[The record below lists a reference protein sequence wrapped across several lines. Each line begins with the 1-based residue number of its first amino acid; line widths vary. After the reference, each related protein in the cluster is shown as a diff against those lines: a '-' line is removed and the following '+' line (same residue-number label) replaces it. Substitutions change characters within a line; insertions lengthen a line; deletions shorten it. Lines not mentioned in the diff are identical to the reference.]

1 MIRIGLIQ
9 FPGSNCERETALAVK
24 RVGMEPV
31 EFLWNE
37 PLEKLRHLDGYI
49 LIGGFSYED
58 RSRAGIIAALD
69 PVIQEIK
76 AQSETGKPVL
86 GICNGAQILV
96 ESGLVPGLNHHEI
109 SIALTENKRIANGKI
124 VGTGFYNAWAHIR
137 LAENHQHN
145 AFTRHLKTTDLI
157 HLPIAHAQGRFLMP
171 DALLQEIEKHG
182 LNLFQYCDAEGRII
196 DNFPIN
202 PNGSAGNIAAIAN
215 QAGNVMAMMPHPE
228 RTINGDPIFASM
240 RDYIEEHRSLGT
252 GSAVSSAACPRSPE
266 YPPELDPAN
275 KSPDGMAINLKEF
288 SKIPNSQLC
297 LVKLIITDNQA
308 LTVQKTLRR
317 LGFPVTVNRFE
328 HWEVDCDSTERF
340 AQLKKTGLLYSD
352 RKEREVSSSEL
363 GAQNALAYLVRAKE
377 DLKGQQTLQTLNT
390 HYAIPQINKISHGVL
405 WQFTSD
411 EPHISALIDH
421 ILLTHIIG
429 NPYAHECYRYDHSL

>member
-31 EFLWNE
+31 AFLWNE
-37 PLEKLRHLDGYI
+37 SLEKLRSLDGYI

-76 AQSETGKPVL
+76 AQSEQGKPVL

-96 ESGLVPGLNHHEI
+96 ESGLVPGFEHDEI
-109 SIALTENKRIANGKI
+109 SLALTENKRITNGKI
-124 VGTGFYNAWAHIR
+124 IGSGFYNTWVHMR
-137 LAENHQHN
+137 LSENHQHN
-145 AFTRHLKTTDLI
+145 AFTRHLKSTDLV
-157 HLPIAHAQGRFLMP
+157 HLPIAHAQGRFLM
-171 DALLQEIEKHG
+171 DDSLLAKIEKQG
-182 LNLFQYCDAEGRII
+182 LNLFQYCDDQGNII

-202 PNGSAGNIAAIAN
+202 PNGSAGNIAAITN

-228 RTINGDPIFASM
+228 RTVNGDPIFASM
-240 RDYIEEHRSLGT
+240 RDYIKEHLYNRDDLRKRN
-252 GSAVSSAACPRSPE
+252 A
-266 YPPELDPAN
+266 
-275 KSPDGMAINLKEF
+275 SPDKLQQKPQNF
-288 SKIPNSQLC
+288 SKTAGSHLC

-317 LGFPVTVNRFE
+317 LGFPVRVHRFE
-328 HWEVDCDSTERF
+328 HWEIICDTAEDV
-340 AQLKKTGLLYSD
+340 AHLKQTGLLYSD
-352 RKEREVSSSEL
+352 RKEREVSLSEINSK
-363 GAQNALAYLVRAKE
+363 NALAYLVRAKE
-377 DLKGQQTLQTLNT
+377 DLKGQQTLQTLHT
-390 HYAIPQINKISHGVL
+390 HYEVPAINKINHGVL

-411 EPHISALIDH
+411 ETQVSQLIDQ

-429 NPYAHECYRYDHSL
+429 NPYAHECYRYDNSL